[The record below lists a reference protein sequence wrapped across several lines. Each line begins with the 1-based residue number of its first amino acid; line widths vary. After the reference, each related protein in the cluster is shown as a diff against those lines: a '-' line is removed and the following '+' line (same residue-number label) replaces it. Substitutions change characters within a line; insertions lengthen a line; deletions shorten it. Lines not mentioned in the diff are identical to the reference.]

1 MLRLVL
7 FLIAAVAL
15 AWAVI
20 WVSDNPGQVSLNWG
34 GWQVETSVGALV
46 GGVVLFTVLVALG
59 YRFWL
64 FLTRAPGQIT
74 GAYRERRSRKGY
86 MALTTGMVAV
96 AAGDGEESRRQ
107 VQKADGLLGEP
118 PLTLLLKAQS
128 AQLNGD
134 ELAAERFFTAM
145 LTEPEME
152 FLGLRGLLNQAVKR
166 GDDAKALE
174 LARRAQA
181 LKPKSEW
188 LAQTLFDLEARAG
201 TWVAAGGALKHVGKL
216 TSASKGQYR
225 HREAVVALGESL
237 DAEKKGDPVKAL
249 KLVEKAVSLDTSLT
263 AAALRL
269 GELYLS
275 RGNSSKA
282 QGVVEKAWALM
293 PQPDL
298 AALYFR
304 ACKADSGLKKVTA
317 AQKLLLLK
325 PGAPEG
331 HIVLAEAALEAQLW
345 GQARTHLGAAME
357 AGYQTRKVYT
367 LMAELEDQDRGDK
380 DQVRHW
386 LAHAATATDDA
397 AWVCGD
403 CGHVDVNWSPHCPK
417 CRAFD
422 KMSWTTPQGI
432 SDISAAYK
440 SMRLLSAD

>member
-1 MLRLVL
+1 MLRLIL
-7 FLIAAVAL
+7 FLVAAVAL
-15 AWAVI
+15 AWGVI

-34 GWQVETSVGALV
+34 GWQVETSAGVLA
-46 GGVVLFTVLVALG
+46 GGVALLIVLVALG

-74 GAYRERRSRKGY
+74 SAYRERRSRKGY
-86 MALTTGMVAV
+86 LALTKGMVAV
-96 AAGDGEESRRQ
+96 AAGDSEESRRQ

-145 LTEPEME
+145 LPDSEME
-152 FLGLRGLLNQAVKR
+152 FLGLRGLLNQAAKR

-201 TWVAAGGALKHVGKL
+201 TWLAAGEALKHVGKL
-216 TSASKGQYR
+216 TSATKGQYR

-237 DAEKKGDPVKAL
+237 DAEKNGDPVKAL
-249 KLVEKAVSLDTSLT
+249 KLAERAVSLDTSLT

-293 PQPDL
+293 PHPDL
-298 AALYFR
+298 AALYFQ
-304 ACKADSGLKKVTA
+304 ACKADDGLKKVTA

-325 PGAPEG
+325 PGAAEG
-331 HIVLAEAALEAQLW
+331 HIALAEAALEAQLW
-345 GQARTHLGAAME
+345 GQARTHLGAAIE
-357 AGYQTRKVYT
+357 AGCQTRKVYT
-367 LMAELEDQDRGDK
+367 LLAGLEDQDRGDQ
-380 DQVRHW
+380 DQARHW
-386 LAHAATATDDA
+386 LARAATAPDDP

-403 CGHVDVNWSPHCPK
+403 CGHVDVNWSSHCPK
-417 CRAFD
+417 CGAFD
-422 KMSWTTPQGI
+422 KMTWTTPQGI
-432 SDISAAYK
+432 SGVFTTDK
-440 SMRLLSAD
+440 STRLLSAD